1 MVVEETCSNRY
12 LRRHPRGAQASV
24 EDIVLA
30 VSSKKVSLAESSE
43 ADPVLYTW
51 AAGFGALCSGFGGVA
66 GVGTAGLGPGG
77 VGCAVGLGAGR
88 TGLAAA
94 GIGGLVGAAGFGG
107 GVGGTYFRP
116 RYS

>member
-66 GVGTAGLGPGG
+66 GVGTAGLG
-77 VGCAVGLGAGR
+77 CAVGLGAGR

-94 GIGGLVGAAGFGG
+94 GIGDLVGAAGFGG